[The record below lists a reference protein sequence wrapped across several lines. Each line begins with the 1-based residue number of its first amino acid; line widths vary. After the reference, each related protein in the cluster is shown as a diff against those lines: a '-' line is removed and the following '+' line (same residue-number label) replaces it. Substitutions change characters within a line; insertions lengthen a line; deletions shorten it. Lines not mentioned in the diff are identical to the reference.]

1 MKLSDDVLCKI
12 DEIYDPANRLDGIPQ
27 VSKPKIALDITPT
40 SQHAPCHD
48 LFRVYTF
55 CLLRDLSKFFELI
68 VIYRDIQATIELPLE
83 EAKRL
88 IQENISLL
96 RSSMVPF
103 QVYYESEILQKHLV
117 DMPETF
123 FSELYRSILHKNH
136 NHFTKPLVYSSTS
149 MAVLIPLL
157 KVMKIGFLL
166 CMHDE
171 KENVKLLKKIY
182 GPSANDLP
190 IILYRSFPDMQ
201 NKKHGACDEKRIFPY
216 VKNCKNDILTNFKRY
231 GTNIHTIREWYKKLG
246 MLNKRVFNYN
256 NKSMS
261 ASDIFYNLK
270 TKNIGPETAL
280 ELFASHLSGFL
291 NKEGIF
297 VGLSSKEVRLG
308 LTDPQ
313 SKKVLDCLNI
323 PTRVNIIKLLNKENL
338 PASKISKQVNVS
350 LPTTLFHLSKLQE
363 TGIISRDKNKVYCLN
378 TNRFTLYM

>member
-1 MKLSDDVLCKI
+1 MHVMKREYSPML
-12 DEIYDPANRLDGIPQ
+12 
-27 VSKPKIALDITPT
+27 KIAKMI
-40 SQHAPCHD
+40 SSRISRGMAQ
-48 LFRVYTF
+48 
-55 CLLRDLSKFFELI
+55 
-68 VIYRDIQATIELPLE
+68 IYIQ
-83 EAKRL
+83 
-88 IQENISLL
+88 S
-96 RSSMVPF
+96 
-103 QVYYESEILQKHLV
+103 
-117 DMPETF
+117 
-123 FSELYRSILHKNH
+123 
-136 NHFTKPLVYSSTS
+136 
-149 MAVLIPLL
+149 
-157 KVMKIGFLL
+157 
-166 CMHDE
+166 
-171 KENVKLLKKIY
+171 
-182 GPSANDLP
+182 
-190 IILYRSFPDMQ
+190 
-201 NKKHGACDEKRIFPY
+201 
-216 VKNCKNDILTNFKRY
+216 
-231 GTNIHTIREWYKKLG
+231 EWYKKLG